1 MGLRNF
7 PGGTTHCTRRTQ
19 AAATADAITHLLHP
33 PRHLQDLQGV
43 ADHPHPPG
51 SPPARDQPLLH
62 PILGHET
69 GGGGQA
75 PVPPPPYRI
84 HSAVTPNTTSSEP
97 PHHTRGPRPPPPPS
111 SSSRTG
117 PPPPPPPIRNGHSSS
132 SKSNIEDFESKF
144 DFHPVEDFPPP
155 EEYRNFTKIYPSKSN
170 KPGPGMIRGV
180 PPAPPLAR

>member
-1 MGLRNF
+1 MIILIRHHHGLTIVCVLF
-7 PGGTTHCTRRTQ
+7 ATD
-19 AAATADAITHLLHP
+19 AAPSAP
-33 PRHLQDLQGV
+33 N
-43 ADHPHPPG
+43 PG
-51 SPPARDQPLLH
+51 SRN
-62 PILGHET
+62 

-155 EEYRNFTKIYPSKSN
+155 EEHRNFTKIYPSKSN